1 MGVTGEDRGG
11 GEGRER
17 GEEMNSVIKITIKKK
32 VSSTFPTGQHRPK
45 VGEDS
50 NC

>member
-1 MGVTGEDRGG
+1 MGITGEDRGG
-11 GEGRER
+11 GEGREM
-17 GEEMNSVIKITIKKK
+17 GEKMYRVIKITIKKK